1 MEKFKDLKS
10 SFEAFIT
17 SHLPK
22 IAPKELYEPY
32 HYIVNLEA
40 KRVRPVMLLATKRC
54 FAPLGEDDFYAALA
68 IELFHNF
75 SLMHDDI
82 MDKSETRRG
91 QATVHKKY
99 GDNSAILSGDALLI
113 LSYKLLENIAN
124 KVHFLSIYSL
134 YNKTATEICIGQ
146 QLDMNF
152 ESEVLVSEAEYLM
165 MIEHKTAV
173 LLATSMKIGAILG
186 DANST
191 DCDAIYKFGLAI
203 GMAFQIQ
210 DDLLDTFGETASVG
224 KRIGGDICN
233 NKKTLLYIF
242 ALQNAHKTH
251 KELLLQWSQTNEFN
265 EMKVNEITQIF
276 IDSGAKDFVIRKR
289 DLFYQEALKSI
300 EFASISKEDKDYLI
314 KFAQKAVDRIK

>member
-1 MEKFKDLKS
+1 MAAQVFDADQED
-10 SFEAFIT
+10 AY
-17 SHLPK
+17 H
-22 IAPKELYEPY
+22 IA
-32 HYIVNLEA
+32 A
-40 KRVRPVMLLATKRC
+40 
-54 FAPLGEDDFYAALA
+54 A

-276 IDSGAKDFVIRKR
+276 IDSGAKDYVIRKR
-289 DLFYQEALKSI
+289 DLYYQEALKSI

>member
-54 FAPLGEDDFYAALA
+54 FAPIGEDDFYAALA

-99 GDNSAILSGDALLI
+99 
-113 LSYKLLENIAN
+113 E
-124 KVHFLSIYSL
+124 
-134 YNKTATEICIGQ
+134 
-146 QLDMNF
+146 
-152 ESEVLVSEAEYLM
+152 
-165 MIEHKTAV
+165 
-173 LLATSMKIGAILG
+173 
-186 DANST
+186 
-191 DCDAIYKFGLAI
+191 
-203 GMAFQIQ
+203 
-210 DDLLDTFGETASVG
+210 
-224 KRIGGDICN
+224 
-233 NKKTLLYIF
+233 KTLRIKYIF
-242 ALQNAHKTH
+242 YRYTV
-251 KELLLQWSQTNEFN
+251 S
-265 EMKVNEITQIF
+265 I
-276 IDSGAKDFVIRKR
+276 IRQQPK
-289 DLFYQEALKSI
+289 YA
-300 EFASISKEDKDYLI
+300 
-314 KFAQKAVDRIK
+314 